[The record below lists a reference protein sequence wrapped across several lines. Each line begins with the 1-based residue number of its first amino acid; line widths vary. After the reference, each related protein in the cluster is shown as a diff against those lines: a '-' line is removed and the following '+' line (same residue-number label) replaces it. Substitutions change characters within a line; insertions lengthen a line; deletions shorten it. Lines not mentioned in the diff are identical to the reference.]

1 MGTHVSAF
9 TAANILARCGP
20 RKLAKVFSHC
30 LQRKEEMVNDAD
42 HSGGESPDLTEPT
55 MVLRRSSTESSTQAQ
70 QPIPEIRL
78 ERKDSVIQNNTPP
91 QKPVDTEPAA
101 DSLPHPSP
109 PPLNPATPCLQEQAG
124 AKGPRRAVG
133 SQYHVLLVDDN
144 KINLQLLVMFMKKC
158 GYTYEEAENGQEA
171 LDKFKEAYLP
181 GPHCTGIESAR
192 QFDFVLMDISMPVM
206 NGLEATRHIRDFER
220 ENELDRTNIIALT
233 GLASADAQRDAKAA
247 GVDVF
252 LPKPV
257 RFAELKKLLTAKV

>member
-1 MGTHVSAF
+1 MA
-9 TAANILARCGP
+9 
-20 RKLAKVFSHC
+20 
-30 LQRKEEMVNDAD
+30 NDAD
-42 HSGGESPDLTEPT
+42 NSGDESPDLSEPQKALQGDTTEPN
-55 MVLRRSSTESSTQAQ
+55 TQAQ
-70 QPIPEIRL
+70 QPIPEVRL

-91 QKPVDTEPAA
+91 QKPVDTEPTA
-101 DSLPHPSP
+101 DNLPHPSP
-109 PPLNPATPCLQEQAG
+109 PPLNPATPSLQEQAG
-124 AKGPRRAVG
+124 ARGPGRESA
-133 SQYHVLLVDDN
+133 STNHVLLVDDN

-181 GPHCTGIESAR
+181 GPHCTGIDSGR

-220 ENELDRTNIIALT
+220 ENGLDRTNIIALT
-233 GLASADAQRDAKAA
+233 GLASADTQRDAKAA

>member
-1 MGTHVSAF
+1 M
-9 TAANILARCGP
+9 
-20 RKLAKVFSHC
+20 
-30 LQRKEEMVNDAD
+30 
-42 HSGGESPDLTEPT
+42 
-55 MVLRRSSTESSTQAQ
+55 
-70 QPIPEIRL
+70 PEIKL

-101 DSLPHPSP
+101 DGLPQASP
-109 PPLNPATPCLQEQAG
+109 PPLNPATPSLQEQAG
-124 AKGPRRAVG
+124 QRGPGRTAG
-133 SQYHVLLVDDN
+133 AQNHVLLVDDN

-181 GPHCTGIESAR
+181 GPHCTSIDSAR

-220 ENELDRTNIIALT
+220 ENNLDRTNIIALT